1 MANGLG
7 IAAVRLA
14 DSALILRLIVAMM
27 AAAGVVLA
35 PSPPLMAID
44 LEYSAGPVRREVLAI
59 YDSQSEKQPASTRI
73 HQFAEM
79 PLNWM
84 GLKLVYVDV
93 NGPLPT
99 DFERYRG
106 IVSWF
111 IEPIA
116 AADAY
121 LSWLDVATARGLK
134 LAVFANLAPGHSR
147 ASAIVSDRV
156 HRRLGIAVSDDYVSV
171 THRTKVAL
179 LDRTMI
185 GFERPLDKVLPDY
198 QVMRQA
204 DPAIAVHLAVE
215 NAGRA
220 ADGTDPS
227 GPHVLVATGPNG
239 GYASDNY
246 TIAFEPVTD
255 RVQWTLNPFEFLKL
269 SMVHDRFPMP
279 DVTTLSGRRI
289 YFSHI
294 DGDGWN
300 NLTMVERYRQA
311 GLPSAEVIRR
321 EAIEPF
327 PDLPV
332 TVGVIA
338 GDVLPELGG
347 NAAGREIAKKL
358 FALPQVE
365 VGSHTFSHPF
375 DWSFFERYDRERER
389 QRLDPAGDLAVPLA
403 ERARRAL
410 AMLTGFDDRRTRSQ
424 YAASLSELPRTYTQ
438 QPFDLQQE
446 VGGALAIS
454 ESLAPPGKRARLYQW
469 SGNCLPFEAA
479 IAAVR
484 AAGAR
489 NINGGDS
496 RFDSGYASVFYVP
509 PISRPVGRERQIYAG
524 NSNEN
529 TYTNDWTGPFYGFSL
544 LAETIRNTESP
555 RRLKPFNVYYHMYS
569 GEKDASLAALLQNL
583 KLARQMS
590 LTPVAA
596 SRYAAMADDFF
607 GVDIVRTGAQ
617 SWRIINRGEVQTVR
631 FDQAEGLAV
640 DPLNSTGVL
649 GAVRHG
655 SGALYV
661 SLDAAVPEVTV
672 ALKSQRSSP
681 GQEER
686 RTVQLVSSRW
696 LIRAFD
702 RASCDFAFEAEGFG
716 SGEMVF
722 EAPAG
727 QRYEVIASRRAER
740 LTTAQL
746 VADASGILDLNIQA
760 DAIEPLQ
767 LRFECRD

>member
-7 IAAVRLA
+7 IAAARLA
-14 DSALILRLIVAMM
+14 DFVLTFRLAVAM
-27 AAAGVVLA
+27 AVAVGVFLA
-35 PSPPLMAID
+35 LSPPLMAID

-121 LSWLDVATARGLK
+121 LSWLDEATARGLK

-147 ASAIVSDRV
+147 ASAVLSDRV
-156 HRRLGIAVSDDYVSV
+156 HRRLGIAVTDDYVSV
-171 THRTKVAL
+171 THRAKVAL

-220 ADGTDPS
+220 ADGPDPS

-269 SMVHDRFPMP
+269 SIVHDRFPMP

-300 NLTMVERYRQA
+300 NLTMVERYRQS
-311 GLPSAEVIRR
+311 GMPSAEVIRR

-338 GDVLPELGG
+338 GDVLTELGG
-347 NAAGREIAKKL
+347 NLAGREIAKRL

-365 VGSHTFSHPF
+365 VGSHTYSHPF

-389 QRLDPAGDLAVPLA
+389 KRLEPAGDLAVPLA

-410 AMLTGFDDRRTRSQ
+410 ATLTGFDDRRSGSQ
-424 YAASLSELPRTYTQ
+424 YAAGLSELPRTYTQ

-446 VGGALAIS
+446 VGGALGIS

-496 RFDSGYASVFYVP
+496 RFDSGYSSVFYVP

-544 LAETIRNTESP
+544 LAETIRKTESP

-590 LTPVAA
+590 LVPVAA

-607 GVDIVRTGAQ
+607 GVEIVRTGAQ
-617 SWRIINRGEVQTVR
+617 SWRIANRGEVQTVR

-640 DPLNSTGVL
+640 DALNSTGVL

-661 SLDAAVPEVTV
+661 SLDAAVPEATV
-672 ALKSQRSSP
+672 ALKNQRSSP

-686 RTVQLVSSRW
+686 RIVQLVSSRW

-702 RASCDFAFEAEGFG
+702 RSSCDFAFEAEGFG

-727 QRYEVIASRRAER
+727 QRYEVIASRGAER

-746 VADASGILDLNIQA
+746 IADASGILDLNIQV
-760 DAIEPLQ
+760 DAVEPLQ
-767 LRFECRD
+767 LRFACRD